1 MKDRIKKI
9 VEEFQKTN
17 SQLSNL
23 KDNKMWQDIQDWAG
37 VGTTRRQNEY
47 QTESM
52 KMAHNLNQQSADV
65 AWEREMEARGNQYQ
79 TAVQDMTKAGLNPV
93 LALSGGAGVPTAQTS
108 QVSAMS
114 GSSNGGSGL
123 SGIMQLMTN
132 VATTAMKVSGNV
144 TTTAMKLSAKKK

>member
-1 MKDRIKKI
+1 MSRA
-9 VEEFQKTN
+9 VEEFKKFQEKFTN
-17 SQLSNL
+17 SEFMQWGRRNWEKI
-23 KDNKMWQDIQDWAG
+23 KDELGIGATQKQMD
-37 VGTTRRQNEY
+37 Y

-52 KMAHNLNQQSADV
+52 KMAHDLNQQSADV

-114 GSSNGGSGL
+114 GSNGNSGKL
-123 SGIMQLMTN
+123 LDTIASI
-132 VATTAMKVSGNV
+132 VTTAMSVNGSI
-144 TTTAMKLSAKKK
+144 TATAMKLAKKK